1 MDHPSANGER
11 GGTGGG
17 VDNVAVFVVVAVAP
31 VAVAA
36 GVAAAAVA
44 GVAAPVML
52 LLLCAAADVAW
63 DAGGSCRQV
72 LRSSS
77 RCGAFCSMLAV
88 FK

>member
-17 VDNVAVFVVVAVAP
+17 VDNVAVFVVVVAAVAP

-36 GVAAAAVA
+36 GVAA
-44 GVAAPVML
+44 VAAPVML

>member
-17 VDNVAVFVVVAVAP
+17 VDNVAVFVVVVAVAP

-36 GVAAAAVA
+36 GVAAAA
-44 GVAAPVML
+44 VAAPVML

>member
-36 GVAAAAVA
+36 GVAAA
-44 GVAAPVML
+44 VAAPVML

-77 RCGAFCSMLAV
+77 RCGAFCSILAV

>member
-1 MDHPSANGER
+1 M
-11 GGTGGG
+11 
-17 VDNVAVFVVVAVAP
+17 AVFVVVAVAP

-44 GVAAPVML
+44 GVAAAVAAPVML

>member
-17 VDNVAVFVVVAVAP
+17 VDNVTVFVVVVVAVAP

-36 GVAAAAVA
+36 GVAAA
-44 GVAAPVML
+44 VAAPVML

>member
-17 VDNVAVFVVVAVAP
+17 VDNVAVFVVVVVAVAP

-36 GVAAAAVA
+36 GVAAAA
-44 GVAAPVML
+44 VAAPVML

>member
-36 GVAAAAVA
+36 GVAAA
-44 GVAAPVML
+44 VAAPVML

>member
-17 VDNVAVFVVVAVAP
+17 VDNVAVFVVVVVAVAP

-36 GVAAAAVA
+36 GVAAA
-44 GVAAPVML
+44 VAAPVML